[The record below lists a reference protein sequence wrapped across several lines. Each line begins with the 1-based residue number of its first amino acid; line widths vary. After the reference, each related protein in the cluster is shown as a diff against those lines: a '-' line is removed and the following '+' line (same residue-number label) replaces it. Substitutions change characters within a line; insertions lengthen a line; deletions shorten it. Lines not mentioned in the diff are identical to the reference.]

1 MLNFDAEPDF
11 VNEEGTKFWVD
22 KDTTDWAQREDRFG
36 TSLNLVVYAVENK
49 DGYRTRLMVNEAQ
62 EIVAE
67 DTNLEQMAVRIDML
81 KASKR
86 FDDAEK

>member
-11 VNEEGTKFWVD
+11 VNDIGTKFWVD

-62 EIVAE
+62 ENVKSI
-67 DTNLEQMAVRIDML
+67 
-81 KASKR
+81 
-86 FDDAEK
+86 